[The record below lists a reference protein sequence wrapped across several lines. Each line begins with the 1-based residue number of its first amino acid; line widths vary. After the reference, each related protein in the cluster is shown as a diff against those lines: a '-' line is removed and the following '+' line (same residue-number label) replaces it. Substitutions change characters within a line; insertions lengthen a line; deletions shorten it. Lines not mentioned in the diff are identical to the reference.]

1 MPLVTIF
8 RAFNPADAHV
18 VRSRLE
24 ASEFHPVVMHE
35 LSALSLDGYAMAAGG
50 ILVQVPEEEVAAAQ
64 AQLASAQATYDKT
77 AAGPSAADVANAE
90 AVLRSA
96 QANLQ
101 ETLAGPTA
109 SGPGPLGSHP
119 SAVLASR
126 RQRQRQY
133 IGGIDPRT
141 RGAACTCDGAPL
153 APRRHRFRRSAR
165 R

>member
-64 AQLASAQATYDKT
+64 ELLASKPPESE
-77 AAGPSAADVANAE
+77 AGP
-90 AVLRSA
+90 
-96 QANLQ
+96 
-101 ETLAGPTA
+101 PTE
-109 SGPGPLGSHP
+109 GTGS
-119 SAVLASR
+119 
-126 RQRQRQY
+126 
-133 IGGIDPRT
+133 
-141 RGAACTCDGAPL
+141 APL
-153 APRRHRFRRSAR
+153 
-165 R
+165 